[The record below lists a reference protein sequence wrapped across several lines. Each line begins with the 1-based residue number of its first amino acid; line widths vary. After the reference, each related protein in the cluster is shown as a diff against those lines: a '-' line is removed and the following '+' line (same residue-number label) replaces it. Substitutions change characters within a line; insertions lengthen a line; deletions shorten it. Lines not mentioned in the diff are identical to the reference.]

1 MEIHGTAVSRK
12 VLVSINFIVEGG
24 NREDMTTN

>member
-1 MEIHGTAVSRK
+1 MEIHGIAVSRK
-12 VLVSINFIVEGG
+12 VLVSIKFIVEGG